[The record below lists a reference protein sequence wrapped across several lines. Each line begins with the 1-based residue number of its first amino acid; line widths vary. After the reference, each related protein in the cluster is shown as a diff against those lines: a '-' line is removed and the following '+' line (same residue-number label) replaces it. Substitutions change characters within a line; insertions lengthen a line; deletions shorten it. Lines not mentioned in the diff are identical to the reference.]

1 MDSSAFF
8 FMSRRR
14 SASAIALIITRI
26 LPSRICDSSWTSM
39 AILSSS
45 SVMKPWETRKWP
57 RYSRSEEEEVDAM
70 RPS

>member
-1 MDSSAFF
+1 
-8 FMSRRR
+8 
-14 SASAIALIITRI
+14 
-26 LPSRICDSSWTSM
+26 M

-45 SVMKPWETRKWP
+45 SVMNPWETRKWP